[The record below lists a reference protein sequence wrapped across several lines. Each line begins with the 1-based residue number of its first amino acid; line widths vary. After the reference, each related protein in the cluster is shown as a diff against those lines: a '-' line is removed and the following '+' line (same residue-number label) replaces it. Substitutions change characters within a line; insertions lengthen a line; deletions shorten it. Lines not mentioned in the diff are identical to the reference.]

1 MSAVQEMSMHSGH
14 VGTWQPRKIRDL
26 CVLVNGRG
34 FKPYEW
40 SRRGLPIIRIQNLN
54 GSPEFNHFNGSFDPK
69 IAVAHGDLLF
79 AWSGSR
85 GSSFGPHVWLGGDA
99 VLNYHTWKVVPRETV
114 DRRFLFHA
122 LHGLTRSIEDS
133 AHGASALVHVQ
144 KWEME
149 GFSVLVPGISEQR
162 MVAEVIDDVDGQLST
177 LKSLIAKKRAIKQGL
192 MQELLTGRTRLPGFS
207 GKWRPSRFAEL
218 LSYQQPGRFLVS
230 SADYVDTG
238 TPVLTAGKTFVL
250 GHTTESFGIYDSLP
264 VVIFDDFT
272 TASKYVDF
280 PFKAKS
286 SAMKILSAKP
296 GANLRFV
303 FERMQL
309 LDFVAVDH
317 KRRWIAEYSKIEV
330 EVPSIAEQAA
340 IARVAEDADAEIVAL
355 ERRLEAARA
364 VKQGMMQELLT
375 GRTRLVPSE
384 VPA

>member
-1 MSAVQEMSMHSGH
+1 MKWDAPHGWKVERLLDLVSIRSGQVDPRLTQYRDMPLVAPDHVESETGRLLEVRSAREQGAISGKYLVDPGDIIYSKIRPYLMKAH
-14 VGTWQPRKIRDL
+14 QVEFRALCSADMYPLKPRKGADGRYVLNLLLGRDFTNYA
-26 CVLVNGRG
+26 VGESMRSG
-34 FKPYEW
+34 
-40 SRRGLPIIRIQNLN
+40 I
-54 GSPEFNHFNGSFDPK
+54 PK
-69 IAVAHGDLLF
+69 INREGLAGYEVMVPPDSEQQLIGAAL
-79 AWSGSR
+79 A
-85 GSSFGPHVWLGGDA
+85 DA
-99 VLNYHTWKVVPRETV
+99 
-114 DRRFLFHA
+114 D
-122 LHGLTRSIEDS
+122 
-133 AHGASALVHVQ
+133 ALV
-144 KWEME
+144 
-149 GFSVLVPGISEQR
+149 
-162 MVAEVIDDVDGQLST
+162 A
-177 LKSLIAKKRAIKQGL
+177 SLERLIVKKRAIKQGL

-264 VVIFDDFT
+264 VIIFDDFT

-303 FERMQL
+303 FERMQR

-317 KRRWIAEYSKIEV
+317 KRRWIAEYSKIEI
-330 EVPSIAEQAA
+330 EVPSMAEQAA
-340 IARVAEDADAEIVAL
+340 IARVAEDADVEIVAL
-355 ERRLEAARA
+355 EHRLEVARE